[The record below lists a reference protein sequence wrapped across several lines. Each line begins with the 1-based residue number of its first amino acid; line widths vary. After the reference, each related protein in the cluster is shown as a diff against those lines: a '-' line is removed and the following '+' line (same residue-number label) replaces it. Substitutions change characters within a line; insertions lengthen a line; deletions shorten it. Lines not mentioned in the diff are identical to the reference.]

1 MSKPRLYLGLWGPPI
16 AAMVV
21 IFAFSAMPSDSS
33 HHSLIVFIL
42 RKVAH
47 FSEYAILTAL
57 LWRAVRARARARGD
71 RALILAWALAVAY
84 AATDEFHQTFVSGRV
99 GTPRDVLID
108 AAGAAVAVLV
118 IGRYAMGPR
127 VRV

>member
-57 LWRAVRARARARGD
+57 VWRAVRARGD
-71 RALILAWALAVAY
+71 RTLILAWALAVAY

-118 IGRYAMGPR
+118 IGRYAMRPKAR
-127 VRV
+127 A